1 MSAPPSTSGLA
12 SRIRLLPETTVN
24 RIAAGEVIERP
35 AAAVKEIVE
44 NALDAGAHRISVAL
58 TGGGIDRIEV
68 TDDGSGMT
76 AEELGLCVLRH
87 ATSKLA
93 DDNLVRIA
101 TLGFRGEAL
110 PSIGAAA
117 RLQITSRTRDDE
129 HSAAGNANSI
139 TVEGGVVGS
148 VVPAAGASGTRIVV
162 RDLFFATPARRKFLK
177 NPRTE
182 AEHAEAV
189 VRRLAMAAPGTAFRL
204 ENEGRVIFDLPA
216 QERASRVAALL
227 GAEAARAMLPVREVR
242 PTQSGEMVLSG
253 YICAPAISRMTGAA
267 QGLVVNGRPVADP
280 VLKTAVR
287 VAYRDVI
294 AHGRHPVVAL
304 WLDLPPEEL
313 DVNVHPAKTEVRFR
327 DTAAVRSLV
336 IGALGRVLAGGAG
349 TGVPGPGLLGH
360 RPSLQLAWSRPVAR
374 GGIRALP
381 LPGFPREQAPG
392 GQDLSGLAPPGR
404 AMQGVSEVVSVPAYG
419 PNSGDDAL
427 LDRQV
432 PRNHWGQGDA
442 PATLGLSVA
451 PAARTLSDP
460 ESGAER
466 ATDEYPLGAAVAQ
479 VLDTYIIAVAG
490 DGTLILVDQ
499 HAAHERLTHEAI
511 RTRMLD
517 GGAPSQP
524 LLMPAV
530 VDLPEADASR
540 LLARAEDL
548 ARLGLELESFG
559 PGAVL
564 VRGLPAA
571 LGTPEPAQL
580 VRDIADEL
588 AELDETMALSARLD
602 AVIARMACHGSI
614 RAGRR
619 LGRAEM
625 DALLRQ
631 MEATPR
637 AATCSH
643 GRPTFLRL
651 SKAEIEMMFGR
662 R

>member
-1 MSAPPSTSGLA
+1 VATIPSSGTIA

-35 AAAVKEIVE
+35 AAAVKELVE
-44 NALDAGAHRISVAL
+44 NALDAGASRISIVL

-76 AEELGLCVLRH
+76 ADELGLCVLRH
-87 ATSKLA
+87 ATSKLT
-93 DDNLVRIA
+93 DDNLVRIN

-117 RLQITSRTRDDE
+117 RLRITSRPRDVD
-129 HSAAGNANSI
+129 HASSDHANSI
-139 TVEGGVVGS
+139 TVEGGVVGT
-148 VVPAAGASGTRIVV
+148 VTPASGAQGTRIVV

-189 VRRLAMAAPGTAFRL
+189 VRRLAMAAPDTAFRL
-204 ENEGRVIFDLPA
+204 ENEGRVVFDLPA
-216 QERASRVAALL
+216 QERAPRVAALL
-227 GAEAARAMLPVREVR
+227 GAEAAAAMLPVREVR
-242 PTQSGEMVLSG
+242 ATPGGEMVLSG
-253 YICAPAISRMTGAA
+253 YMCAPAVSRMTGAA

-313 DVNVHPAKTEVRFR
+313 DVNVHPTKAELRFR
-327 DTAAVRSLV
+327 DAAAVRSLV

-349 TGVPGPGLLGH
+349 TEVPGPGLMGH
-360 RPSLQLAWSRPVAR
+360 RPSLQLAWSRPAAR
-374 GGIRALP
+374 GGIRSLP
-381 LPGFPREQAPG
+381 LPGFRAAP
-392 GQDLSGLAPPGR
+392 LAP
-404 AMQGVSEVVSVPAYG
+404 GVSETVSVPDYG
-419 PNSGDDAL
+419 PTVRDGSLPG
-427 LDRQV
+427 
-432 PRNHWGQGDA
+432 PR
-442 PATLGLSVA
+442 ATRDSHESVVGEAAFSTPEHGAGTLEFAAA
-451 PAARTLSDP
+451 PAARTLPAPDI
-460 ESGAER
+460 AFR
-466 ATDEYPLGAAVAQ
+466 QNADEYPLGAAVAQ

-490 DGTLILVDQ
+490 DGSLVLVDQ

-511 RTRMLD
+511 RSRMLD

-524 LLMPAV
+524 LLIPAV
-530 VDLPEADASR
+530 VDLPEADVNR
-540 LLARAEDL
+540 LLARSGDL
-548 ARLGLELESFG
+548 ARLGLEIESFG

-564 VRGLPAA
+564 VRALPAP
-571 LGTPEPAQL
+571 LGTPEPAPL

-588 AELDETMALSARLD
+588 AELDEAVTLSARLD

>member
-1 MSAPPSTSGLA
+1 MAGPPPR
-12 SRIRLLPETTVN
+12 SRIRVLPETTVN

-35 AAAVKEIVE
+35 AAAVKELVE
-44 NALDAGAHRISVAL
+44 NALDAGAARISVVLA
-58 TGGGIDRIEV
+58 GGGIDRIEV
-68 TDDGSGMT
+68 TDDGCGMT
-76 AEELGLCVLRH
+76 EEELGLCVLRH

-93 DDNLVRIA
+93 DDNLVRIE

-117 RLQITSRTRDDE
+117 RLEITSRRRDAD
-129 HSAAGNANSI
+129 HASSI
-139 TVEGGVVGS
+139 TVEGGAVGL
-148 VVPAAGASGTRIVV
+148 VEPAAGPPGTRIVV

-189 VRRLAMAAPGTAFRL
+189 VRRLAMAAPATAFRL
-204 ENEGRVIFDLPA
+204 ENEGRVVFDLPA

-227 GAEAARAMLPVREVR
+227 GAEAAAAMLPVREIR
-242 PTQSGEMVLSG
+242 PTSGGDMTLSG
-253 YICAPAISRMTGAA
+253 YMCAPAVSRMTGAA

-304 WLDLPPEEL
+304 WLNLPPEDL
-313 DVNVHPAKTEVRFR
+313 DVNVHPAKTELRFR
-327 DTAAVRSLV
+327 DAAAVRSLV
-336 IGALGRVLAGGAG
+336 IGALGRVLAGAAG
-349 TGVPGPGLLGH
+349 TDVPGIGLPALGLPALGQDEH
-360 RPSLQLAWSRPVAR
+360 RPSLHLAWSRPAAR
-374 GGIRALP
+374 GGIRSLP
-381 LPGFPREQAPG
+381 LPGFSPSPVRPY
-392 GQDLSGLAPPGR
+392 
-404 AMQGVSEVVSVPAYG
+404 GVSEAVSVPDYG
-419 PNSGDDAL
+419 HGGS
-427 LDRQV
+427 
-432 PRNHWGQGDA
+432 WGPGMP
-442 PATLGLSVA
+442 PATGLNLSA
-451 PAARTLSDP
+451 SPAARTMPAPNPDQEYP
-460 ESGAER
+460 AHQ
-466 ATDEYPLGAAVAQ
+466 YPLGAAVAQ
-479 VLDTYIIAVAG
+479 VLDTYIIAVAA

-517 GGAPSQP
+517 GGVPGQP
-524 LLMPAV
+524 LLLPAV
-530 VDLPEADASR
+530 VDLPEADAGR
-540 LLARAEDL
+540 LLARADDL
-548 ARLGLELESFG
+548 AMLGLEIESFG

-564 VRGLPAA
+564 VRALPAV
-571 LGTPEPAQL
+571 LGSPEPAPL

-619 LGRAEM
+619 LGQAEM

-643 GRPTFLRL
+643 GRPTFLKL
-651 SKAEIEMMFGR
+651 SKAEIETLFGR